1 MFIYSCLYFLAL
13 VFSIYS
19 GNIVTKLISSCVC
32 ILVLAKQRAK
42 EEGQRGRE
50 KDDKGEEEVSYH
62 NNGYLRAS
70 KLHLSKQGAQ
80 DRENHTQDQEA
91 VTHERDNVDAA
102 G

>member
-1 MFIYSCLYFLAL
+1 MFLFSCINIIN
-13 VFSIYS
+13 IYS
-19 GNIVTKLISSCVC
+19 GNIVTKLISSCVR
-32 ILVLAKQRAK
+32 ILVFAKQRAK

-50 KDDKGEEEVSYH
+50 KDDKGEEEDSYH
-62 NNGYLRAS
+62 YDGYLRAS

-91 VTHERDNVDAA
+91 VITHERDSVDAA